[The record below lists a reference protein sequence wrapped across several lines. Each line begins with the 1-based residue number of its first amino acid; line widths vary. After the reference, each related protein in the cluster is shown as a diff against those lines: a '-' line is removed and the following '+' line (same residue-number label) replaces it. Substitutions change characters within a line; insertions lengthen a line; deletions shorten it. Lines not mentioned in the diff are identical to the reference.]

1 MLRFKQIAGR
11 FQHLLF
17 AVTLFVPAG
26 TIRWPRA
33 WIFLGVVFV
42 GTAVTMFVLP
52 EELLIE
58 RIATTRSG
66 AASSPQPTH
75 LVELA
80 LPPVG
85 MPATS

>member
-33 WIFLGVVFV
+33 WIFLGAVFV

-52 EELLIE
+52 
-58 RIATTRSG
+58 RSC
-66 AASSPQPTH
+66 
-75 LVELA
+75 
-80 LPPVG
+80 
-85 MPATS
+85 